1 MGENPERAD
10 LWLARDND
18 DPDIAVVGLPWAREA
33 PGRARVPLEARDR
46 LRRFSTYHSER
57 DTDFSGLAAAD
68 AGNWPVTGVD
78 LSELIDYLKN
88 RIPDLEGRLRI
99 FLGGE
104 DAVSEAIIESLPAE
118 TVGVIRFT
126 VRPTAGDSLLADRD
140 VALIGVQGFAASAS
154 DHEAARHSGTST
166 ISNRQMEK
174 EGMRM
179 TVDRALGKLAMSEVI
194 HVSVDLDVLDQSHVP
209 GAPDAL
215 PGGLTVRQLSDAV
228 RRCGANV
235 KVRSM
240 DFVGADADLDS
251 TQTLDVLCHLLLSAV
266 AGYAERAL
274 SP

>member
-1 MGENPERAD
+1 MGESPGRAD
-10 LWLARDND
+10 LWLARDSD
-18 DPDIAVVGLPWAREA
+18 DPDITLVGLPWAREQ
-33 PGRARVPLEARDR
+33 PGKARVPLEARDR

-57 DTDFSGLAAAD
+57 DTDFSDLAGAD
-68 AGNWPVTGVD
+68 AGNWPVAG
-78 LSELIDYLKN
+78 LAPGELVDYLKA
-88 RIPDLEGRLRI
+88 RVPGLDGRLSI

-104 DAVSEAIIESLPAE
+104 EGVSEAIVESLPAE

-126 VRPTAGDSLLADRD
+126 VRPPASDSPLAGRD
-140 VALIGVQGFAASAS
+140 VALIGVQGFAASA
-154 DHEAARHSGTST
+154 DEHEAARHSGTSF
-166 ISNRQMEK
+166 ISIRQMEK

-179 TVDRALGKLAMSEVI
+179 TVDRALGKLAMSEAI
-194 HVSVDLDVLDQSHVP
+194 HVSVDLDVLDQVYVP

-251 TQTLDVLCHLLLSAV
+251 DQTLDVLCHLLLSAV
-266 AGYAERAL
+266 AGFAERAL